1 MSKPFDSMLNSLI
14 DDHLQDWG
22 HYLAKRFQLPT
33 GPVKAV
39 DTDLSKNLQADR
51 LFIIE
56 ADPAYAIHLEMESSS
71 RLGIPKEL
79 LRYNVLASDIVG
91 KDVYSVIML
100 LRPRANASDL
110 TGRYSRGKSGHF
122 GYLGFEYGVVR
133 VWEEPFDSFLQIKG
147 LSPLSVLTDEAYR
160 NEKVAFDKLF
170 QMLKS
175 NEVSSGLTQSLLSST
190 FVLSGLRYSAEKL
203 ALLFEDLVMTL
214 EDSAT
219 YQAILRKGRSLGER
233 QGRLVEAREMLL
245 ELAADRLGEPDTE
258 TKKRIEEIEDHEL
271 LKRMIRAALSAN
283 QWPEIFEVT

>member
-22 HYLAKRFQLPT
+22 HYLAERFQLPT
-33 GPVKAV
+33 GPVKAI

-51 LFIIE
+51 LFLIE

-100 LRPRANASDL
+100 LRPKANASDL
-110 TGRYSRGKSGHF
+110 TGSYSRGQFGQF
-122 GYLGFEYGVVR
+122 GYIGFNYGVVR
-133 VWEEPFDSFLQIKG
+133 VWEESFDSFLQIKG

-160 NEKVAFDKLF
+160 NEEVAFERLF
-170 QMLKS
+170 QTLKTG
-175 NEVSSGLTQSLLSST
+175 ELRAGLAQSLLSST
-190 FVLSGLRYSAEKL
+190 FILSGLRYSSEKL

-219 YQAILRKGRSLGER
+219 YQAILRKGRSLGEQ
-233 QGRLVEAREMLL
+233 QGRIIEAREMLF
-245 ELAADRLGEPDTE
+245 EIAADRLGAPDTE

-271 LKRMIRAALSAN
+271 LKRMIRASLSAN
-283 QWPEIFEVT
+283 DWPEIFDVT